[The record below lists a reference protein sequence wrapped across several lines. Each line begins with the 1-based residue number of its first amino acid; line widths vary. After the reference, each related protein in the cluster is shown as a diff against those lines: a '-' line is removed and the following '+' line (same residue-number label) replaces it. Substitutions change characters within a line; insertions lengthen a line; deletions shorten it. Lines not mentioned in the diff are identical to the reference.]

1 MVPVANSTAKA
12 HKSKLTFLK
21 GDSGNSPGH
30 QDREKGEEA
39 VLRA

>member
-1 MVPVANSTAKA
+1 MGNSTAKA

-21 GDSGNSPGH
+21 GDSGNSLVY
-30 QDREKGEEA
+30 QDEEKGEEA